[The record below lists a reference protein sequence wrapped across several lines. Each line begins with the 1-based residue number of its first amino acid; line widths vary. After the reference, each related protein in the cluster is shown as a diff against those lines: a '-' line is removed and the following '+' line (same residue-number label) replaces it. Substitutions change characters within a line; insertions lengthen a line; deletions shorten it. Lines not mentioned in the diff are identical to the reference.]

1 MKVQIK
7 VWWLFVVERLVEN
20 LFSLLIK
27 DAGSMCTFPGKMGV
41 CGNQVHHQK

>member
-20 LFSLLIK
+20 LFSFLIK
-27 DAGSMCTFPGKMGV
+27 DAGSMCTFPGMMGV